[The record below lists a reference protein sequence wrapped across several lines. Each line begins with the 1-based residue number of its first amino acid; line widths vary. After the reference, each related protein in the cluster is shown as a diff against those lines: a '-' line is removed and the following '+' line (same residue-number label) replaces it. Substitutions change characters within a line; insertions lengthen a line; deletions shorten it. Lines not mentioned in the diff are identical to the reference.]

1 MDDKTK
7 YYQRNGRKILHRAEE
22 YYENNNEILREKAKN
37 RYRELSNEE
46 KNTKRKYGRNRYHNM
61 CEEKLKF

>member
-7 YYQRNGRKILHRAEE
+7 YYQRNRRKILNRAEE
-22 YYENNNEILREKAKN
+22 YYENNNEILREQAKN

-46 KNTKRKYGRNRYHNM
+46 KKYKK
-61 CEEKLKF
+61 EIWKKQIS